1 MIDFPYLADLIRK
14 RDNKILMLVLSGVGG
29 PPNPMYGRS
38 ELDAARVPNLDHL
51 SRQSVGGLAL
61 PVGPGISP
69 GGTPGNLA
77 LLGYDPLKYIVA
89 RGPLEAIGTGLRLE
103 PGDIAARGIVDAY
116 GRADRQPP
124 LVVRMLGTNVDEGKQ
139 ILAESGLAATM
150 VDTLE
155 EAAAAIKG

>member
-103 PGDIAARGIVDAY
+103 PGDIAARVQLLRDSGVENLIFFVNFGGIEHRKVLDSLELFA
-116 GRADRQPP
+116 REVMP
-124 LVVRMLGTNVDEGKQ
+124 LFPD
-139 ILAESGLAATM
+139 
-150 VDTLE
+150 
-155 EAAAAIKG
+155 